1 MNKKVKVVELKSLD
15 RFRNDV
21 LSTQKP
27 EKIEELLS
35 WYLGVYGGI
44 N

>member
-21 LSTQKP
+21 LSTQKTR
-27 EKIEELLS
+27 KNRRITKLV
-35 WYLGVYGGI
+35 LGCLRWD
-44 N
+44 